1 MRTLDDDDFGHGV
14 VDLDVHFVEKD
25 VEEGLVELAG
35 LVVGELVDVLVDGEL
50 ALEFL
55 LDELEVL
62 EAVPDERH
70 VLVEHED
77 LGEGAVEDIL
87 NVIATLMLFLR
98 RRMISCSEMGCSTL
112 VRLWKILL

>member
-1 MRTLDDDDFGHGV
+1 M
-14 VDLDVHFVEKD
+14 DLDVHFVEND

-50 ALEFL
+50 ALDFL
-55 LDELEVL
+55 LDELEIF

-70 VLVEHED
+70 VLIERED

-87 NVIATLMLFLR
+87 NVITTLMLFLR

-112 VRLWKILL
+112 VRQLKILL